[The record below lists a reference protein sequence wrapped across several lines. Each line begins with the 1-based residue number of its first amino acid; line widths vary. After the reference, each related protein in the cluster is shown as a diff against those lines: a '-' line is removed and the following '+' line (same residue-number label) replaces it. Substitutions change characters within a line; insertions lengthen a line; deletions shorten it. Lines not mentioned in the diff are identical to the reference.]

1 MSRPV
6 DNRLNRSGHGEL
18 SERDQ
23 VPPTGVQEEPDE
35 RDDKRTGMRPDEQSP
50 GHEHED
56 QDTPDHV
63 HPALA
68 VDEGDSDSKE
78 SS

>member
-23 VPPTGVQEEPDE
+23 KPPQGVQEEPDE
-35 RDDKRTGMRPDEQSP
+35 RDDKRTGLRPDEQSP
-50 GHEHED
+50 GHDHD
-56 QDTPDHV
+56 DPDKPDHV

-68 VDEGDSDSKE
+68 VDGEGSTEEE

>member
-23 VPPTGVQEEPDE
+23 KPPAGVQEEPDE
-35 RDDKRTGMRPDEQSP
+35 RDDVRSGMRPDEQAP
-50 GHEHED
+50 GHDHD
-56 QDTPDHV
+56 NPDTPDHV

-68 VDEGDSDSKE
+68 VDDADTERE
-78 SS
+78 NP